1 MTTDISDTKPLA
13 LIIEDDRKQA
23 TIFNQALRM
32 ADFETEIIQDGQAAL
47 ERLAAIVPALVVL
60 DLHLPYVSGD
70 DILRQIRADERLAE
84 TRVILATADPLMAES
99 LEQESDLVLLK
110 PISFGQLRDMATRLR
125 HYDTRRDAQVN
136 K

>member
-1 MTTDISDTKPLA
+1 MTTGISDRKPLA

-23 TIFNQALRM
+23 TIFDQALRM
-32 ADFETEIIQDGQAAL
+32 AGFETEIIQDGRAAL
-47 ERLAAIVPALVVL
+47 ERLATIVPALVVL

-70 DILRQIRADERLAE
+70 DILHQIRADERLAE
-84 TRVILATADPLMAES
+84 TRVILATADPLMAEP
-99 LEQESDLVLLK
+99 LGQESDLVLLK

-125 HYDTRRDAQVN
+125 PYDTRRDAQVD